1 MSVLFLLNLTQD
13 LVAEFLDGGRQF
25 LPGSLSRVILHPHGF
40 VVKGYLQVLD
50 TLLKRDVLLNFLNTV
65 LTVKVDREDDFLQ
78 RSLLF
83 LGVRS
88 YGKNDNI
95 NTATA
100 VFIKNLNVF
109 IFFKIYKFGKIYFQR
124 VNLTPA

>member
-25 LPGSLSRVILHPHGF
+25 LPGRLYRVILHPHGL

-65 LTVKVDREDDFLQ
+65 LSVNVDREDDFLQ

-83 LGVRS
+83 LGLRS
-88 YGKNDNI
+88 YGK
-95 NTATA
+95 
-100 VFIKNLNVF
+100 K
-109 IFFKIYKFGKIYFQR
+109 
-124 VNLTPA
+124 